1 MDLNLHEKLQSV
13 GYFSNNQIDSALNIS
28 IALQKPLLIEGDPG
42 VGKSSLASATA
53 KALGLDFIRVQL
65 YDGLTDDKIMYDYDY
80 QKQLLVLEMM
90 KPFIEIECKGKSL
103 EEIMNYLPKT
113 IDFYGTD
120 FLIKRPLLKSIDGTT
135 KKVLL
140 LDEIDKASEE
150 IEYMLYEFLEDF
162 TITIPQFG
170 KYEVPED
177 LKPIVFLT
185 SNNYRELSGA
195 LKRRCNYLYIDRK
208 NEKELIEILKTKVNV
223 DDDLAKGIAICLTK
237 ANNNNGFVKPPS
249 ISEGIEWAR
258 YLKEGNKTKDDV
270 LNTLSIIIKNK
281 KDLDKMK
288 KIIDESGN
296 LLYSF

>member
-13 GYFSNNQIDSALNIS
+13 GYFSNDQIDSALNIS

>member
-1 MDLNLHEKLQSV
+1 MDVNLHEKLQSV

-223 DDDLAKGIAICLTK
+223 DDDLAKGIATCLTK
-237 ANNNNGFVKPPS
+237 ANNNGFVKPPS

-258 YLKEGNKTKDDV
+258 YLKEGNKTKGDV

>member
-1 MDLNLHEKLQSV
+1 MNLNLHEKLQSV

-237 ANNNNGFVKPPS
+237 ANNNGFAKPPS

-258 YLKEGNKTKDDV
+258 YLKEGNKTKGDV